1 MKVLKQREKEE
12 DRLKREEEKMRA
24 KVCPTARLAI
34 VLSALQ
40 PGTCWQPM
48 RCDDCV

>member
-24 KVCPTARLAI
+24 KVCTTARLTI

-40 PGTCWQPM
+40 PGTCWQTM
-48 RCDDCV
+48 RRGD

>member
-24 KVCPTARLAI
+24 KVCPTARLTI

-40 PGTCWQPM
+40 PGTCWQTM
-48 RCDDCV
+48 RRGD

>member
-24 KVCPTARLAI
+24 KVARGA
-34 VLSALQ
+34 
-40 PGTCWQPM
+40 
-48 RCDDCV
+48 